1 MWTKI
6 CGIRDLETALEVIGA
21 GADAIGLNFYAKSPR
36 SITPARAAEIVAALP
51 PGATAIG
58 LFVNHTLEEVRR
70 IAQQCRLTTIQLHGD
85 EPPQF
90 LAGLRDFQVIRAF
103 RMGPA
108 GLAPLEEYLHHCR
121 SHDALPYACV
131 IDAHVTGAYGGTGK
145 TVPWDRLREE
155 YRAEWP
161 RLILAGGLHPDNIAQ
176 AVQLV
181 HPWGVDTASGV
192 ETAPGV
198 KDLARVRQFIA
209 AARKPAVGAKE

>member
-6 CGIRDLETALEVIGA
+6 CGIRDPETALEVVRA
-21 GADAIGLNFYAKSPR
+21 GADAIGLNFYSKSPR
-36 SITPARAAEIVAALP
+36 SITPAQAAAIVAVLP
-51 PGATAIG
+51 PGATVIG
-58 LFVNHTLEEVRR
+58 LFVNHTLEEVRQ

-90 LAGLRDFQVIRAF
+90 LGGLREFQVIRAF

-121 SHDALPYACV
+121 SHDALPHACL
-131 IDAHVTGAYGGTGK
+131 IDAHVAGAYGGTGK

-161 RLILAGGLHPDNIAQ
+161 RLILAGGLNPENVAH

-209 AARKPAVGAKE
+209 AARERAVGAPE

>member
-6 CGIRDLETALEVIGA
+6 CGIRDPETALEVVQA

-36 SITPARAAEIVAALP
+36 SITPAQAARIVDALP
-51 PGATAIG
+51 PDATAIG
-58 LFVNHTLEEVRR
+58 LFVNHSLEEVRA
-70 IAQQCRLTTIQLHGD
+70 IALQCRLTTIQLHGD

-90 LAGLRDFQVIRAF
+90 LAGLREFRVIRAF
-103 RMGPA
+103 RMGPP

-121 SHDALPYACV
+121 SHDALPHACV

-161 RLILAGGLHPDNIAQ
+161 RLILAGGLNPDNVAH

-192 ETAPGV
+192 ETSPGV

-209 AARKPAVGAKE
+209 AARERAVGAKG

>member
-1 MWTKI
+1 VWTKI
-6 CGIRDLETALEVIGA
+6 CGIRDPETALEVVRA

-36 SITPARAAEIVAALP
+36 AVAPAHAAEIVAALP
-51 PGATAIG
+51 AGTTVIG
-58 LFVNHTLEEVRR
+58 LFVNHPLAEVRA

-90 LAGLRDFQVIRAF
+90 LAGLREYQVIRAF

-121 SHDALPYACV
+121 SHAALPHACL
-131 IDAHVTGAYGGTGK
+131 IDAHVAGEYGGTGK

-155 YRAEWP
+155 YRADWP
-161 RLILAGGLHPDNIAQ
+161 RLILAGGLNPENVAH

-181 HPWGVDTASGV
+181 QPWGVDTASGV

-209 AARKPAVGAKE
+209 AARERAAGAHG